1 MSLVDDT
8 KRQQR
13 WIMNAQLLCDLIAD
27 KKNLVNVIKICDE
40 ADVWLKE
47 MTDIFQQEVDPHGNT
62 SDSVLQDYRIEAC
75 TAYDEE
81 NPGETTWHYNEQS
94 LNRQIIFELGCLS
107 PYAKYIS
114 RELEC
119 DSTLSV
125 DNSLANPDSKPKDTS
140 QSVIFKMIKLLYLS
154 RRVGIMAKSLP
165 GKTKQ
170 DTPQVNKLFQLFI
183 NLRRA
188 RYSTFSIRE
197 GLPPADADYS
207 SVEQYYK
214 GVANK
219 IDRPFNSEH
228 RQRATGRSS
237 SHSDQQL
244 LALHAG
250 ASFTTQ
256 SAESTLGYIASKIGL
271 PERCDIS
278 GTTADIVGAAITWCG
293 GNSEEECQKRAAYV
307 LVCITVMCLM
317 GHHSLAEM
325 ATAAS
330 LWSKHNYQPFRSNSI
345 WQVIS
350 GLCDA
355 TGAEPRIDAHRI
367 LNFEQSHGWI
377 EGKWRTLKLNK
388 NIPDDIEF
396 NDELWNLMRIMI

>member
-1 MSLVDDT
+1 MSIVNDT

-27 KKNLVNVIKICDE
+27 KKNLVNVIKVCDG
-40 ADVWLKE
+40 ADLWIKE
-47 MTDIFQQEVDPHGNT
+47 LTDIFQQQVDPDGNT
-62 SDSVLQDYRIEAC
+62 NDSVLQDYRIEAC
-75 TAYDEE
+75 TAYEEE
-81 NPGETTWHYNEQS
+81 NPGKTTWHYNERS
-94 LNRQIIFELGCLS
+94 LNRQITFELGCLS

-119 DSTLSV
+119 DSTLNP
-125 DNSLANPDSKPKDTS
+125 DNSLANPDSKPKDIS

-165 GKTKQ
+165 GEIKQ
-170 DTPQVNKLFQLFI
+170 DAPGVDKLFKLFI

-207 SVEQYYK
+207 AVEQHYK
-214 GVANK
+214 QVANK

-228 RQRATGRSS
+228 RQRATGRTS

-293 GNSEEECQKRAAYV
+293 GSSEEECQKRAAYV
-307 LVCITVMCLM
+307 LTCITVMCLM

-330 LWSKHNYQPFRSNSI
+330 LWSKHNYKPFRSNSI
-345 WQVIS
+345 WQVVS

-355 TGAEPRIDAHRI
+355 TGAEPKIDANNI
-367 LNFEQSHGWI
+367 LNFEHRHGWI

-396 NDELWNLMRIMI
+396 NDNLWNLMRIMI